1 MPCSESI
8 QCDLVQFLCGFGPYN
23 KTKYYSINVSN
34 VIEEIVKDEEKI
46 YHLNFSELISDKK
59 INLEYS
65 DFTEYDLG
73 AHILDEP
80 HANIFIDK
88 ILNLLR

>member
-1 MPCSESI
+1 
-8 QCDLVQFLCGFGPYN
+8 
-23 KTKYYSINVSN
+23 
-34 VIEEIVKDEEKI
+34 I
-46 YHLNFSELISDKK
+46 YHLNFSELILDKK